1 MLENAFYLSEKSIGN
16 YYREIFNAD
25 DGKWQ
30 IFVLINRKGYWDYKI
45 TALDAKLKK
54 SQIVYSDR
62 MLEKLPNQELN
73 RLLKDSRVVV
83 YDDSL
88 TNGSNL
94 FFYFLLCKAAGAR
107 EVLPVVYALNT
118 SFPSERSRDLM
129 RREAQRFQR
138 GIPPFSQTVE
148 ELIDEFVGK
157 IRWRV
162 LLNTHDIDRMSI
174 WQTVL
179 FQRRLSPLVMD
190 LPIFNRES
198 SSPVQGKITISKDEF
213 TKLCSCADKRW
224 KFVENEM
231 KGLDETIR
239 ACYFHFES
247 KLLNDHFKSLFHDFV
262 VKCKYNFVNDMVEVV
277 FTPFAIVKSIS
288 FEDVIQCFLI
298 FFKGTSYGEN
308 ILHNFPDIV
317 EGDLSDLQADALKKD
332 HNLCRALFRAVIFQL
347 SDYIGRQFQQYVANS
362 IGVQIEYDWDIMKDN
377 FSYDFIETEKKLYE
391 AFNDEEFRNKVYK
404 YNGHSKI
411 FPLEAMTQFPQ
422 YKVKATCE
430 KINCY
435 VRSRIIDKKK
445 SVDISLSERIYT
457 FETMEYEVDNTFYF
471 SNDLERQE
479 YLTRT
484 CLLFLE
490 TNSFSNFIYVDD
502 ADRTIYRGFRY
513 GENSEILLHDSLWL
527 FYAYLWG
534 LYDTFGIRDLKKHYD
549 TLMGKVKNFLS
560 KQGYINLWIS
570 EDGFAFLKNYFGNLN
585 ERELGSEIRRRSY
598 WLNCTNITNRK
609 EKLIKSRLIDEAIN
623 TIREWEEV

>member
-1 MLENAFYLSEKSIGN
+1 
-16 YYREIFNAD
+16 
-25 DGKWQ
+25 
-30 IFVLINRKGYWDYKI
+30 
-45 TALDAKLKK
+45 
-54 SQIVYSDR
+54 
-62 MLEKLPNQELN
+62 
-73 RLLKDSRVVV
+73 
-83 YDDSL
+83 
-88 TNGSNL
+88 
-94 FFYFLLCKAAGAR
+94 
-107 EVLPVVYALNT
+107 
-118 SFPSERSRDLM
+118 
-129 RREAQRFQR
+129 
-138 GIPPFSQTVE
+138 
-148 ELIDEFVGK
+148 
-157 IRWRV
+157 
-162 LLNTHDIDRMSI
+162 
-174 WQTVL
+174 
-179 FQRRLSPLVMD
+179 PLVMD

-231 KGLDETIR
+231 KGLDETIC

-430 KINCY
+430 KI
-435 VRSRIIDKKK
+435 
-445 SVDISLSERIYT
+445 
-457 FETMEYEVDNTFYF
+457 
-471 SNDLERQE
+471 
-479 YLTRT
+479 
-484 CLLFLE
+484 
-490 TNSFSNFIYVDD
+490 
-502 ADRTIYRGFRY
+502 
-513 GENSEILLHDSLWL
+513 
-527 FYAYLWG
+527 
-534 LYDTFGIRDLKKHYD
+534 
-549 TLMGKVKNFLS
+549 
-560 KQGYINLWIS
+560 
-570 EDGFAFLKNYFGNLN
+570 
-585 ERELGSEIRRRSY
+585 
-598 WLNCTNITNRK
+598 
-609 EKLIKSRLIDEAIN
+609 
-623 TIREWEEV
+623 